1 MGIMS
6 QHFESPRRD
15 LVPCHEATVT
25 GSVEQR
31 HRDGAGPYRAG
42 LGLSCPT
49 PPTVWHPEGSAQ
61 APVGTSKL

>member
-6 QHFESPRRD
+6 LHFESPRKD

-31 HRDGAGPYRAG
+31 HGDGAGPYRAG
-42 LGLSCPT
+42 LGLSCPA
-49 PPTVWHPEGSAQ
+49 PPAVWHSEGSAQ
-61 APVGTSKL
+61 APVGASRL